1 MCLLS
6 TPSNFLLSLS
16 FYHKKEPKRFNT
28 YHNIE
33 KKKKRNKPI
42 MRLRNIILNI
52 SKVVDNEIRPGYK

>member
-33 KKKKRNKPI
+33 KKEKKQTYYETQKYNP
-42 MRLRNIILNI
+42 
-52 SKVVDNEIRPGYK
+52 